1 MRQNNTVNT
10 RQTKD
15 LARRKYAERQLDNWI
30 KWSINNRG
38 KLIYKELVE
47 MQTKYGIKCYG

>member
-1 MRQNNTVNT
+1 MRQNNTIDP
-10 RQTKD
+10 RKTKD